1 MAMLLALWAAAS
13 AAQPLPA
20 CEDARAI
27 LQARRIVTQQGLL
40 LSDAVVAL
48 PDRLPRSWRDER
60 VQIVYQLDV
69 PACAGTSDQ
78 VLWLPR
84 VGAAFTVRAQGQH
97 LRLLIGSR
105 HLGRQPE
112 DASSPPVYNGR
123 MATLFALP
131 ANTHSV
137 QLRLAAVPYMATG
150 LLPAR
155 SGSDGQLLAPAVSA
169 VYASSVVMNIATA
182 VLLLITAVALLLW
195 LRHLHEVGFLAML
208 LVAGWWATRAQL
220 YSNSMLPM
228 APDWFDSFNRLNVLL
243 TVATLQAAILWQ
255 LAPEEPTARRR
266 WLEAPLR
273 ILLAAT
279 LAGAGAMA
287 GALAL
292 GSGGLLARDFSDL
305 CAMGLGLWL
314 GWTVTTATGRF
325 NGWRRT
331 AMIGGYAGFLGSA
344 VHDTGILNGALD
356 PGAPMLLFWGVGLVL
371 LIYAALTGD
380 HIVRALQRAKD
391 PSLELELELERRS
404 ALRYTELGEKYAR
417 LRDTERL
424 VANAAGRQDERHR
437 ILRDM
442 HDGLGGQLLSL
453 LRGVERNALSPE
465 QLRRSISDSLSELRM
480 LMDNAAL
487 DAELETTLANWCE
500 RWDAALA
507 ALGIAMVYEPSGQLA
522 DLHIDSAT
530 QRQLM
535 HMLQEAATNVVK
547 HAQATSLRLV
557 VRVYQPADGSRLLQL
572 ELTDNGRG
580 LGSGASRKGQH
591 GLRNMR
597 RRAHA
602 IGAQLSVRT
611 LVAPAQGCRVS
622 LQLPLAAPVTAQAP
636 WPERVLSPP
645 NPA

>member
-97 LRLLIGSR
+97 LRLLIGSG

-243 TVATLQAAILWQ
+243 TVASLQAAILWQ
-255 LAPEEPTARRR
+255 LAPDEPTARRR

-314 GWTVTTATGRF
+314 GWTVTTATGRYK
-325 NGWRRT
+325 GWRRT
-331 AMIGGYAGFLGSA
+331 AMLVGYSGFLGSA
-344 VHDTGILNGALD
+344 LHDTGVLNGALD

-391 PSLELELELERRS
+391 PSLELELERRS
-404 ALRYTELGEKYAR
+404 ALRDTELGEKYAR